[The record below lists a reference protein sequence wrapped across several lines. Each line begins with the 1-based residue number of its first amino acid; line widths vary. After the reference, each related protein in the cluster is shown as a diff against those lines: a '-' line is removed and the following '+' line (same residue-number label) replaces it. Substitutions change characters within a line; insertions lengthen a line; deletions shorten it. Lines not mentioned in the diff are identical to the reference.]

1 MGASANA
8 VLLWVS
14 DPGLLVA
21 GAIFLLG
28 VVLRLFEIFLL
39 GRAPDIAT
47 PRDVT
52 PGSGLRTIGTRSF
65 PPPGMLRRS
74 PVTYVGGYVFHV
86 GFLVVVIL
94 AVPHIAIVHDLAGIG
109 WPGLP
114 TPAIDAVALASIV
127 ALVAVMVHRLRD
139 PVKRFLSCFQDYFVW
154 TLTLLP
160 LLTGYMAH
168 HPFLLDYT
176 YLLSLHVLS
185 AEILLVALPFT
196 KLAHAFT
203 LFIARWYNGDISAR
217 KGVAS

>member
-1 MGASANA
+1 MSASAND
-8 VLLWVS
+8 VLVWVS
-14 DPGLLVA
+14 GPGLVIA
-21 GAIFLLG
+21 GAVFLFG

-39 GRAPDIAT
+39 GRTPDFAAP
-47 PRDVT
+47 REVT
-52 PGSGLRTIGTRSF
+52 PGSGLRTLWTRSL
-65 PPPGMLRRS
+65 PPRGMLRRS

-86 GFLVVVIL
+86 GFLVVVML
-94 AVPHIAIVHDLAGIG
+94 ALPHIATVHHLTGIG

-127 ALVAVMVHRLRD
+127 ALVIVLSDRLRNR
-139 PVKRFLSCFQDYFVW
+139 VKRFISRFEDYFAW

-168 HPFLLDYT
+168 HGLLLDT
-176 YLLSLHVLS
+176 TTLLSLHMLS